1 MAKRTEGHGHA
12 TVAGRSNAFEHLAG
26 GTLAGAVSTI
36 TLYPLDLIKVRFQ
49 ANAFVGQSPWIGSAA
64 RQIFHTEGWRGLYG
78 GIGPSLVGATIANG
92 GFFFIYEFA
101 KDQMRRPRAGSTTEV
116 QLSSQHYLAASMW
129 AGAVMVLMTNPIW
142 LIKTRLQLQQ
152 QRLGTMASGNDY
164 RGLLH
169 GLRCVVREEGWL
181 ALYRGIVPALLL
193 TSNGAVQFMIY
204 EKLKVVDP
212 LQTAAAFCGMP
223 SGCPTF
229 AASFTNGGLAKI
241 FASCATYP
249 YQVVKTRVQ
258 QRTSTKVPKSSC
270 EGSSGELARTLRHA
284 ATIWR
289 NEGIRGFFKG
299 CWPNAVRVAPN
310 AAITFAVY
318 EETVKLIRQAFL
330 DGERYA
336 LP

>member
-1 MAKRTEGHGHA
+1 MAKRAEGHGNA
-12 TVAGRSNAFEHLAG
+12 ALAGRSKMFEHLIG
-26 GTLAGAVSTI
+26 GTVAGAVSTS

-49 ANAFVGQSPWIGSAA
+49 ANATVGHLPWIWTAA

-78 GIGPSLVGATIANG
+78 GIGPSLFGATVANG
-92 GFFFIYEFA
+92 GFFFIYEFT
-101 KDQMRRPRAGSTTEV
+101 KDRIRRLRTDSNKEV
-116 QLSSQHYLAASMW
+116 QLSSRDHLVASLW
-129 AGAVMVLMTNPIW
+129 AGAVMVLLTNPIW

-152 QRLGTMASGNDY
+152 RRLGTAIAADDY

-204 EKLKVVDP
+204 EKLKVVEP
-212 LQTAAAFCGMP
+212 LQSAVSLCGMP
-223 SGCPTF
+223 GACPTF
-229 AASFTNGGLAKI
+229 AASFTNGALAKI
-241 FASCATYP
+241 CASCVTYP

-258 QRTSTKVPKSSC
+258 QRTSTKVPGSSS
-270 EGSSGELARTLRHA
+270 EGSGGELSRTLRQA
-284 ATIWR
+284 ATVWR

-299 CWPNAVRVAPN
+299 CWPNALRVAPN

-318 EETVKLIRQAFL
+318 EETVKLIRPAFL
-330 DGERYA
+330 DGG
-336 LP
+336 PSTVP